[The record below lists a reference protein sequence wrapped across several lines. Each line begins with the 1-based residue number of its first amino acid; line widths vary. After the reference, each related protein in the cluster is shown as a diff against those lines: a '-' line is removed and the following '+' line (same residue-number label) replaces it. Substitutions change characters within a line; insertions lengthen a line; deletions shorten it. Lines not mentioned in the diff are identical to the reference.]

1 MSKEEESSSVNWLPQ
16 LKKKMKTVL
25 STMHWMTKA
34 QSKIWNQYSSQPA
47 TGTNGIDQ

>member
-1 MSKEEESSSVNWLPQ
+1 MSKEEEYSSVNWLPQ